1 MNWMEQWPS
10 LDEQWMQQ
18 WVLDNEQRGNNVT
31 MPIEFYFTIEQK
43 SNASNAGNILNSNQL
58 TYMIIVL
65 ETKNRMVVDLKSKL
79 LTSAD
84 NSHLW

>member
-1 MNWMEQWPS
+1 MEQWPS